1 MFKRNSRRFGGA
13 LALVVAL
20 MAGNAAAESLT
31 GAWRCT
37 FTRTD
42 KSTYRVVI
50 KLTPT
55 TGQWSDQPAA
65 PLKVSGNEASFMTRL
80 STGTDGNMVS
90 MTLAGNTVQARLSGR
105 AATSSTTVR
114 GQTYSNTAEF
124 LNMGTCTR

>member
-1 MFKRNSRRFGGA
+1 MRAADNGVLVTSIGSTKSEGGNMFKRNSRRFGGA
-13 LALVVAL
+13 LALVAAL

-80 STGTDGNMVS
+80 STGTDGNMVN
-90 MTLAGNTVQARLSGR
+90 MTLRS
-105 AATSSTTVR
+105 
-114 GQTYSNTAEF
+114 E
-124 LNMGTCTR
+124 